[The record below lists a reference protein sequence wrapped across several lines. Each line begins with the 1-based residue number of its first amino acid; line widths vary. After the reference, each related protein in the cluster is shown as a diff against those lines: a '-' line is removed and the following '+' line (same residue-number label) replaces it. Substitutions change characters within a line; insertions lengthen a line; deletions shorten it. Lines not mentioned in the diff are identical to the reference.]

1 MASASSGAAAF
12 SRLVDRTRVPDPALQ
27 RHAVTAFFRHLLTLP
42 APLPAA
48 AQDGISSLLA
58 SPHAAVAAYA
68 SASLARLAASRAD
81 LLGPDHAL
89 MLLLAPL
96 SASPSPRLA
105 SCLVKAVAALVSCVL
120 RSGGPAGSLFP
131 PHNHPFVQALA
142 SGADGARAELSRQA
156 ARMVVQ
162 GVGGVV
168 GFLRPFVMFAVVRKG
183 DASFARDLIGALA
196 AAATAAAKPD
206 AAVPVLK
213 LLGESLL
220 HFGRRDG
227 EEGRLWLSSVEC
239 LVDAYVIL
247 LRKLAHAQRP
257 AYDAQASSVE
267 LVETL
272 LSQCSLHH
280 KLLGMAC
287 VVLGL
292 SKYLFSVQKDLG
304 LCYLPEISGV
314 LSSLSC
320 ILSGLEYEHEQLAGL
335 KLLAFLIEWRDE
347 KALEA
352 NEAVHHFREE
362 LLCLLPVINLVI
374 SPSRSV
380 KEVASHVLSRLSLLV
395 LELPASCS
403 SQQQDF
409 SMVHH
414 ISKPTFILP
423 KLVHHLWSQSSSG
436 LFFTKY
442 ATCKGLPVL
451 AANNS
456 EANYWTDE
464 TNEYMSVL
472 AREKLTLD
480 VSSSKTMS
488 SAMSSLVS
496 SAVSVLVMHPKL
508 GTSAAQSLGILGAS
522 DPKLGMP
529 LLLVILF
536 YCKIIYSNDNFSTNS
551 LLSLLES
558 LPSLAT
564 HGFVLPLAL
573 QFISPMLKKDAK
585 SILYAT
591 AVRLLCKIWSITDW
605 AFPNLQRILEPE
617 TFSSFITD
625 REVFTSIAASV
636 RDVCKQNP
644 DRGVDLILSVSSC
657 IESRDSVV
665 QALGLESLSYLCE
678 ADVVDFYTAW
688 RVISKEL
695 LDYSIDPTVSN
706 SLCVLL
712 SWGAMDAEAFSE
724 TSKNLIQTL
733 WSIGTYKKNNAEADR
748 LWIKARGT
756 AFHSLSH
763 YKVSLLQDSI
773 PDFWR
778 RNHECFT
785 NEHNLE
791 VLKAMENLQ
800 VEIIKFEHINRRR
813 VTAEKRTTVHKFE
826 KLLDLLPQAMFK
838 EKSAQ
843 RRLPGAALLTINYTP
858 EDIVREG
865 KSKDLPRVHA
875 AYEQALVEM
884 AESMYISRNIAVALL
899 ALHSWKSFVSHW
911 MQAVVALLDT
921 KESSK
926 LNKPLKAANDIF
938 KILCKCVP
946 VSNPRVAVNITL
958 AIGALCLVV
967 PPTAHLV
974 ISSASDFILKWL
986 LQYEHEHQ
994 QWSAAVSL
1002 GLIFN
1007 CFHPT
1012 DKKSKL
1018 QVINGLFEVISKT
1031 DSCLVK
1037 GACGLGLGYACQG
1050 LLTRADSTADSELE
1064 ATTQLKERASVEEIL
1079 QTMTASLVKLCP
1091 SSCYSLKKL
1100 SVCGLFSMEGMEENY
1115 DGLDDDPWAIA
1126 GLVLGLGNSVI
1137 ALYRLGAYEDVI
1149 ELKNILIS
1157 WIPDVDSSSILFD
1170 ELNSISLC
1178 MGSCLALPSVIAFCQ
1193 RVELLNDDLDAL
1205 FNRYT
1210 SLATELLNLK
1220 KSGTVFQNLLMAIC
1234 IGAGSLL
1241 SCILNDGMHAMKFA
1255 DVKKFLDTVR
1265 NIYTHPYPPLVHLG
1279 GMFGAVNAFGAGAG
1293 DLTGICWKSI
1303 NSQIKHEQESSLV
1316 QGPIL
1321 TSPVGETLSTAMIQ
1335 EIFLLAKDAED
1346 NHIQNYAAWA
1356 ISFLRNRWLLKNQ
1369 NLHDDDSSQ
1378 GNSID
1383 SSQSTSFSAE
1393 SLVWNLSLWLR
1404 DLNFEKPDDVVP
1416 VNTITAVLKCLT
1428 KSSRLPA
1435 IDWGVIVRRCMKVE
1449 AHIPHKSNNHRDLT
1463 LLREECL
1470 YFSLAHA
1477 DHISPLLQFL
1487 DDLTDLPRFKRLEI
1501 NVQSVL
1507 LQDLSHLMKLF
1518 SDSRSKKL
1526 YDDLAMYFCSLSSSY
1541 LDYSSE
1547 QRSML
1552 RMSFWKGIC
1561 KCLVEVVP
1569 EESDSFSYVKKCI
1582 KCLLPLLSLCDDGQP
1597 EFMDEWSAAIK
1608 CLIVAPKSWLGDM
1621 LQVHNTASLGEGE
1634 HVDAAKKI
1642 IIRARL
1648 CSTGCVPAL
1657 ELGNIKTTILSTTSD
1672 GVWWNVLVEVA
1683 AAVYSADNGIKKQWL
1698 LDALDIGCVTA
1709 HPSTALRFVGLLCG
1723 SCCIYMPLL
1732 IVNPI
1737 NVLSD
1742 LPVTLP
1748 SFLSSSIWDDH
1759 RNSVADKFWLL
1770 TTRIYTWAEQLTRGE
1785 GLSCNDH
1792 IHESEADNATFL
1804 ANMLRSTCIAVED
1817 HLAVDKQL
1825 KLANLEAL

>member
-1 MASASSGAAAF
+1 M
-12 SRLVDRTRVPDPALQ
+12 
-27 RHAVTAFFRHLLTLP
+27 
-42 APLPAA
+42 
-48 AQDGISSLLA
+48 
-58 SPHAAVAAYA
+58 VAE
-68 SASLARLAASRAD
+68 
-81 LLGPDHAL
+81 
-89 MLLLAPL
+89 
-96 SASPSPRLA
+96 
-105 SCLVKAVAALVSCVL
+105 
-120 RSGGPAGSLFP
+120 
-131 PHNHPFVQALA
+131 
-142 SGADGARAELSRQA
+142 GAD
-156 ARMVVQ
+156 
-162 GVGGVV
+162 GVV

-183 DASFARDLIGALA
+183 DAAFARDLIGALA

-206 AAVPVLK
+206 SAVPVLE

-220 HFGRRDG
+220 HFGRRDE

-272 LSQCSLHH
+272 LWQCSLHH
-280 KLLGMAC
+280 QLLGMAY

-292 SKYLFSVQKDLG
+292 SVYLFSAQKDLG
-304 LCYLPEISGV
+304 LCYLPGISVV

-320 ILSGLEYEHEQLAGL
+320 ILSGLEFEHEQLAGL
-335 KLLAFLIEWRDE
+335 KLLAFLIEWRHENDT
-347 KALEA
+347 A
-352 NEAVHHFREE
+352 NLAPHNKTNKAVHHFSEE

-380 KEVASHVLSRLSLLV
+380 KEVASHVLSRFSLLV

-403 SQQQDF
+403 SEQQDF

-414 ISKPTFILP
+414 ISKPTSILP
-423 KLVHHLWSQSSSG
+423 KLVHHLWSQSPSG
-436 LFFTKY
+436 FSFTKY
-442 ATCKGLPVL
+442 AICKGLPESS
-451 AANNS
+451 AT

-464 TNEYMSVL
+464 TNKYLSVL
-472 AREKLTLD
+472 GREKLTLD
-480 VSSSKTMS
+480 GSSSKALS
-488 SAMSSLVS
+488 SVAMSSLVS

-536 YCKIIYSNDNFSTNS
+536 YCKIIYSNANFSTNS

-558 LPSLAT
+558 LPPLAT

-573 QFISPMLKKDAK
+573 QFISPMLKKDTK
-585 SILYAT
+585 SILYAI
-591 AVRLLCKIWSITDW
+591 AVRLLCKIWIITDW

-617 TFSSFITD
+617 TLSSFSTD
-625 REVFTSIAASV
+625 SEVSTSIAASL

-695 LDYSIDPTVSN
+695 LDYLTDPTVSN
-706 SLCVLL
+706 SLCILL
-712 SWGAMDAEAFSE
+712 RWGAMDAEAYSE
-724 TSKNLIQTL
+724 TSKNLIQML
-733 WSIGTYKKNNAEADR
+733 WSIGTYNKNNAEADR

-756 AFHSLSH
+756 AFESLSH
-763 YKVSLLQDSI
+763 YKVSLIQDSI

-778 RNHECFT
+778 RNYECFT

-791 VLKAMENLQ
+791 VLKTMENFQ

-813 VTAEKRTTVHKFE
+813 VTTEKRTTVHKFE
-826 KLLDLLPQAMFK
+826 KLLDVLPQAVFK
-838 EKSAQ
+838 EKLAHH
-843 RRLPGAALLTINYTP
+843 RLPGAALLTINYTP
-858 EDIVREG
+858 EDIVRAG

-884 AESMYISRNIAVALL
+884 AESMFISRNIVVALL
-899 ALHSWKSFVSHW
+899 ALDSWKSFVSHW
-911 MQAVVALLDT
+911 MQAVVALLGT
-921 KESSK
+921 KESSM

-974 ISSASDFILKWL
+974 ISSASDFLLKWL
-986 LQYEHEHQ
+986 LQYEHELQ

-1050 LLTRADSTADSELE
+1050 LLTRTDSTTDSELE

-1079 QTMTASLVKLCP
+1079 HTMTASIVKLCP

-1100 SVCGLFSMEGMEENY
+1100 SVCGMFSMEGMEENC
-1115 DGLDDDPWAIA
+1115 DSLDDDPWAIA

-1157 WIPDVDSSSILFD
+1157 WVPDVDSSSVLFD
-1170 ELNSISLC
+1170 EINSVSLC

-1193 RVELLNDDLDAL
+1193 RVELLDDDLDAL

-1241 SCILNDGMHAMKFA
+1241 SFILNDGVHAMKFA
-1255 DVKKFLDTVR
+1255 DVKKFLDTLR
-1265 NIYTHPYPPLVHLG
+1265 NIYTQPYPPLVHLG

-1293 DLTGICWKSI
+1293 DLTGICWKSM
-1303 NSQIKHEQESSLV
+1303 NSQIKHEKESSLV
-1316 QGPIL
+1316 RGPVL
-1321 TSPVGETLSTAMIQ
+1321 TSPVGETLSTEMVQ

-1346 NHIQNYAAWA
+1346 NHIRNYAAWA
-1356 ISFLRNRWLLKNQ
+1356 ISFLRSRWLLKNQ
-1369 NLHDDDSSQ
+1369 NLHNGDSSQ
-1378 GNSID
+1378 RNSID

-1393 SLVWNLSLWLR
+1393 SLVWNLSLCLR
-1404 DLNFEKPDDVVP
+1404 DLSFEQPGDVVP
-1416 VNTITAVLKCLT
+1416 VNTITIVLKCLT
-1428 KSSRLPA
+1428 KAPRLPA

-1449 AHIPHKSNNHRDLT
+1449 AHIPHKSTNHRDPT

-1470 YFSLAHA
+1470 YISLAHA

-1487 DDLTDLPRFKRLEI
+1487 DDLTDLPRFRRLEI

-1507 LQDLSHLMKLF
+1507 LQYLSHLMKLF

-1526 YDDLAMYFCSLSSSY
+1526 YEDLTVYFCSLSSSY

-1561 KCLVEVVP
+1561 KCLVEVVS

-1582 KCLLPLLSLCDDGQP
+1582 ECLLPLLNLCSDGQL
-1597 EFMDEWSAAIK
+1597 EFMNEWSAAIK

-1621 LQVHNTASLGEGE
+1621 LQVHNTASLNEGE
-1634 HVDAAKKI
+1634 HLDAARKI

-1648 CSTGCVPAL
+1648 CFTGCLSVL
-1657 ELGNIKTTILSTTSD
+1657 ELGNIKTTILSTTAD

-1683 AAVYSADNGIKKQWL
+1683 AAVHSADNAIKKQWL
-1698 LDALDIGCVTA
+1698 LDALDTGCVTA
-1709 HPSTALRFVGLLCG
+1709 HPSTALRFIGLLCG

-1732 IVNPI
+1732 IVNPTNI
-1737 NVLSD
+1737 LSD

-1748 SFLSSSIWDDH
+1748 SFLSSSIWDDL
-1759 RNSVADKFWLL
+1759 RNSVADKLWLL

-1785 GLSCNDH
+1785 GIPCHEH
-1792 IHESEADNATFL
+1792 IHGSEADNATFL

>member
-27 RHAVTAFFRHLLTLP
+27 RHAVAAFFRHLLTLP

-48 AQDGISSLLA
+48 AHDGISSLLA
-58 SPHAAVAAYA
+58 SPHAAVAAHA

-81 LLGPDHAL
+81 ILAPDHAL
-89 MLLLAPL
+89 PFLLAPL

-120 RSGGPAGSLFP
+120 RSGPAGSRFP

-142 SGADGARAELSRQA
+142 SGADGVRAELSRQA
-156 ARMVVQ
+156 TRMVAE
-162 GVGGVV
+162 GVDGVV

-183 DASFARDLIGALA
+183 DAAFARDLIGALA

-220 HFGRRDG
+220 HFGRGNG

-257 AYDAQASSVE
+257 AYDAQSSSVE

-280 KLLGMAC
+280 QLLGMAC

-292 SKYLFSVQKDLG
+292 SKYLFSVQKDLD

-320 ILSGLEYEHEQLAGL
+320 ILSGLEFEHEQLAGL
-335 KLLAFLIEWRDE
+335 KLLAFLIEWRHE
-347 KALEA
+347 NVLRT
-352 NEAVHHFREE
+352 NEIAHHFSEE

-380 KEVASHVLSRLSLLV
+380 KEVASHVLSRFSSLL
-395 LELPASCS
+395 LELPTSCS
-403 SQQQDF
+403 PEQQDF

-423 KLVHHLWSQSSSG
+423 KLVHHLWSQSSSS
-436 LFFTKY
+436 FHFTKY
-442 ATCKGLPVL
+442 ATCKGLPES
-451 AANNS
+451 AAHNS
-456 EANYWTDE
+456 EANYWTDQ
-464 TNEYMSVL
+464 TNEYLSVL

-480 VSSSKTMS
+480 GSSSKTMS
-488 SAMSSLVS
+488 SVAMSSLVS
-496 SAVSVLVMHPKL
+496 SAVSVLVMHPKF

-529 LLLVILF
+529 LMLVILF
-536 YCKIIYSNDNFSTNS
+536 YCKIIYSSDNFSKNS

-573 QFISPMLKKDAK
+573 QLISPMLKKDTK
-585 SILYAT
+585 SILYAV
-591 AVRLLCKIWSITDW
+591 AVRLLCKIWIITDW
-605 AFPNLQRILEPE
+605 AFPNLQRILDPE

-636 RDVCKQNP
+636 RDVCKENP
-644 DRGVDLILSVSSC
+644 DRGVDLILSVSYC

-688 RVISKEL
+688 KVISKEL
-695 LDYSIDPTVSN
+695 LDYSVDPTVSN
-706 SLCVLL
+706 SLCILL
-712 SWGAMDAEAFSE
+712 RWGAMDAEAYSE
-724 TSKNLIQTL
+724 TSKSLVQML
-733 WSIGTYKKNNAEADR
+733 WSIGTYNKNNAEADR
-748 LWIKARGT
+748 IWIKARGT

-763 YKVSLLQDSI
+763 YKVSLIQDCI

-778 RNHECFT
+778 TNYECFT

-791 VLKAMENLQ
+791 ILKAMEKFQ
-800 VEIIKFEHINRRR
+800 VEIITFEHINRRR
-813 VTAEKRTTVHKFE
+813 VTTDKRTTVHKFE
-826 KLLDLLPQAMFK
+826 KLLDVLPQAVFK
-838 EKSAQ
+838 EKSAHH
-843 RRLPGAALLTINYTP
+843 RLPGAALLTINYTP

-884 AESMYISRNIAVALL
+884 AESMFISRNIVVALL
-899 ALHSWKSFVSHW
+899 ALHSWKSFISHW

-958 AIGALCLVV
+958 AIGSLCLVV

-974 ISSASDFILKWL
+974 ISSASDFLLKWL

-1050 LLTRADSTADSELE
+1050 LLTRADSTSDSEFE
-1064 ATTQLKERASVEEIL
+1064 ATTQLKERTSVEEIL
-1079 QTMTASLVKLCP
+1079 RTMTASLVKLCP
-1091 SSCYSLKKL
+1091 SSCYSLEKL
-1100 SVCGLFSMEGMEENY
+1100 SVCAILSMEGTEENY
-1115 DGLDDDPWAIA
+1115 DSLDDDPWAIA

-1157 WIPDVDSSSILFD
+1157 WIPDVDSSSVLFD
-1170 ELNSISLC
+1170 EINSVSLC

-1210 SLATELLNLK
+1210 SLATKLLNLK

-1241 SCILNDGMHAMKFA
+1241 SCTLNDGVHAMKFA
-1255 DVKKFLDTVR
+1255 DVKKFLDTLR
-1265 NIYTHPYPPLVHLG
+1265 NIYTNPYPPLVHLG

-1293 DLTGICWKSI
+1293 DLTGICCQSM
-1303 NSQIKHEQESSLV
+1303 NSQIKNEKESSLV
-1316 QGPIL
+1316 RGPVL
-1321 TSPVGETLSTAMIQ
+1321 TSPVGETLSTAMLQ
-1335 EIFLLAKDAED
+1335 EIFLLAKDVED
-1346 NHIQNYAAWA
+1346 NHIRNYAAWA

-1369 NLHDDDSSQ
+1369 SHHDDDSSQ
-1378 GNSID
+1378 RNSIG

-1404 DLNFEKPDDVVP
+1404 DLNFEKPGDVVP
-1416 VNTITAVLKCLT
+1416 VNTITTVLKCLT
-1428 KSSRLPA
+1428 KAPKLPA
-1435 IDWGVIVRRCMKVE
+1435 IDWGIIVRRCMKVE
-1449 AHIPHKSNNHRDLT
+1449 AHSSHKSTDHRDPT

-1487 DDLTDLPRFKRLEI
+1487 DGLTDLPRFRRLEM

-1507 LQDLSHLMKLF
+1507 LQYLSHLMKLF
-1518 SDSRSKKL
+1518 SESRSKKL
-1526 YDDLAMYFCSLSSSY
+1526 YDDLTTYFYSLSSSY
-1541 LDYSSE
+1541 LEYSCE
-1547 QRSML
+1547 RRSVL
-1552 RMSFWKGIC
+1552 RMSFWEGIR
-1561 KCLVEVVP
+1561 KCLVEVVS

-1582 KCLLPLLSLCDDGQP
+1582 ECLLPLLNFCNDGQL

-1608 CLIVAPKSWLGDM
+1608 CLTVAQKSWLGDM

-1634 HVDAAKKI
+1634 HVDVAKRI

-1648 CSTGCVPAL
+1648 CFTGCVSAL
-1657 ELGNIKTTILSTTSD
+1657 ELGNIRTTVLSTPAD
-1672 GVWWNVLVEVA
+1672 GIWWNVLVEVA

-1698 LDALDIGCVTA
+1698 LDALDTGCVTA

-1732 IVNPI
+1732 IVNPTNI
-1737 NVLSD
+1737 LSD

-1748 SFLSSSIWDDH
+1748 SFLSSSIWDDL
-1759 RNSVADKFWLL
+1759 RNSVADKLWLL
-1770 TTRIYTWAEQLTRGE
+1770 TTRIYTWAEQLSREE
-1785 GLSCNDH
+1785 GLPCHDH
-1792 IHESEADNATFL
+1792 IHGNEADNATFL

>member
-12 SRLVDRTRVPDPALQ
+12 SRLVDRTRVPDPTLQ
-27 RHAVTAFFRHLLTLP
+27 RHAVAAFFRHLLTLP
-42 APLPAA
+42 PPLPAA
-48 AQDGISSLLA
+48 AHDGISSLLA

-68 SASLARLAASRAD
+68 SASLARLAVSRTD
-81 LLGPDHAL
+81 
-89 MLLLAPL
+89 LLAPDEALPFLIASL

-120 RSGGPAGSLFP
+120 RSGPVDSRFP

-156 ARMVVQ
+156 ARMVAE
-162 GVGGVV
+162 GVDGVV
-168 GFLRPFVMFAVVRKG
+168 GFLRPLVMFAVVRKG
-183 DASFARDLIGALA
+183 DAAFARDLIVALA
-196 AAATAAAKPD
+196 AAATAAGKSD
-206 AAVPVLK
+206 LAVPVLK
-213 LLGESLL
+213 LLGQSLL
-220 HFGRRDG
+220 HFGRGDG

-267 LVETL
+267 LLEIL

-280 KLLGMAC
+280 QLLGMSCA
-287 VVLGL
+287 VLGL
-292 SKYLFSVQKDLG
+292 SKYLFSVQKNLG

-320 ILSGLEYEHEQLAGL
+320 ILSALEFESEQLAGL
-335 KLLAFLIEWRDE
+335 KLLAFLVEWRHE
-347 KALEA
+347 NALKT
-352 NEAVHHFREE
+352 NEVVHHFSEE
-362 LLCLLPVINLVI
+362 LLCVLPVINLVI

-380 KEVASHVLSRLSLLV
+380 KAVASHVLSRFSLLV

-403 SQQQDF
+403 SEQQDI

-414 ISKPTFILP
+414 ISRPTFILP

-436 LFFTKY
+436 FFFTKY
-442 ATCKGLPVL
+442 AICKGLPESAV
-451 AANNS
+451 NYS
-456 EANYWTDE
+456 EANYWTDQI
-464 TNEYMSVL
+464 NEYLSVL

-480 VSSSKTMS
+480 GSSSKTMS
-488 SAMSSLVS
+488 SVAISSLVS
-496 SAVSVLVMHPKL
+496 SVVSVLVMHPKL
-508 GTSAAQSLGILGAS
+508 GTSAARSLGNLGAS
-522 DPKLGMP
+522 DSKLGMP

-536 YCKIIYSNDNFSTNS
+536 YCKIMYSNDNFSANS

-573 QFISPMLKKDAK
+573 QLISPMLKKDAK
-585 SILYAT
+585 STLYAI
-591 AVRLLCKIWSITDW
+591 AVRLLCKIWFITDW
-605 AFPNLQRILEPE
+605 AFPNLQVRGVLDPE
-617 TFSSFITD
+617 TFSSFTTD

-636 RDVCKQNP
+636 RDVCKQNA

-657 IESRDSVV
+657 IGSRDSVV

-678 ADVVDFYTAW
+678 ADIVDFYTAW
-688 RVISKEL
+688 KVISKEL
-695 LDYSIDPTVSN
+695 TDYSVNPTVSN
-706 SLCVLL
+706 GLCILL
-712 SWGAMDAEAFSE
+712 RWGAMDAEAYSE

-733 WSIGTYKKNNAEADR
+733 WSIGTYKKSNAEADR

-763 YKVSLLQDSI
+763 YKISLIQDSI

-778 RNHECFT
+778 RNYESFT
-785 NEHNLE
+785 NEHNME
-791 VLKAMENLQ
+791 VLKAMENFQ

-813 VTAEKRTTVHKFE
+813 VTADKRTMVHKFE
-826 KLLDLLPQAMFK
+826 KLLDVLPQAVFK
-838 EKSAQ
+838 EKSAHH
-843 RRLPGAALLTINYTP
+843 RLPGAALLTIKFSS
-858 EDIVREG
+858 EDILREG
-865 KSKDLPRVHA
+865 KSK
-875 AYEQALVEM
+875 
-884 AESMYISRNIAVALL
+884 
-899 ALHSWKSFVSHW
+899 
-911 MQAVVALLDT
+911 AVVTLLDT

-974 ISSASDFILKWL
+974 ISSASDFLLKWL

-994 QWSAAVSL
+994 QWSAAISL

-1018 QVINGLFEVISKT
+1018 QVINGLFEVISNA
-1031 DSCLVK
+1031 DSYLVK

-1050 LLTRADSTADSELE
+1050 LLTRADKSDSDLE
-1064 ATTQLKERASVEEIL
+1064 ATTQLNERASVKEIL
-1079 QTMTASLVKLCP
+1079 HTVTASLVRLCP

-1100 SVCGLFSMEGMEENY
+1100 SICGTFSMEGMEENC
-1115 DGLDDDPWAIA
+1115 DSLDDDPWAIA
-1126 GLVLGLGNSVI
+1126 GLVLGLGNSVV

-1157 WIPDVDSSSILFD
+1157 WIPDVDSSSVLFD
-1170 ELNSISLC
+1170 EVNSVSLC

-1241 SCILNDGMHAMKFA
+1241 SGILNDGVHAMKFA
-1255 DVKKFLDTVR
+1255 DVKKFLDTLK
-1265 NIYTHPYPPLVHLG
+1265 NIYTHPYPPIVHLG

-1293 DLTGICWKSI
+1293 DLTGIGWQSM
-1303 NSQIKHEQESSLV
+1303 NSQIKHEKESSLV
-1316 QGPIL
+1316 RGPLL
-1321 TSPVGETLSTAMIQ
+1321 TSPVGETLSTSMVQ

-1346 NHIQNYAAWA
+1346 NHIRNYAAWA
-1356 ISFLRNRWLLKNQ
+1356 VSFLRSRWLLKNQ
-1369 NLHDDDSSQ
+1369 SLNVNDSSQ
-1378 GNSID
+1378 RNSVD

-1404 DLNFEKPDDVVP
+1404 DLNFEKPGDVVP
-1416 VNTITAVLKCLT
+1416 VNTIATVLKCLT
-1428 KSSRLPA
+1428 KAPRVPA

-1449 AHIPHKSNNHRDLT
+1449 AQIPHKSNNHRDPT

-1487 DDLTDLPRFKRLEI
+1487 DDLTDLPRFRRLEM

-1507 LQDLSHLMKLF
+1507 LQYLSHLMKLF

-1526 YDDLAMYFCSLSSSY
+1526 YDDLAVYFCSHSSSY
-1541 LDYSSE
+1541 LDYSPE

-1552 RMSFWKGIC
+1552 RMLFWKGIC
-1561 KCLVEVVP
+1561 KCLVEVVS
-1569 EESDSFSYVKKCI
+1569 EETDSFSYVKKCI
-1582 KCLLPLLSLCDDGQP
+1582 EWLVPLLNLCNDGQP
-1597 EFMDEWSAAIK
+1597 EFVDEWSAAIK
-1608 CLIVAPKSWLGDM
+1608 CLIVAQKSWSSDM
-1621 LQVHNTASLGEGE
+1621 LQVHSTTSLSEGE
-1634 HVDAAKKI
+1634 HVDAARKI

-1648 CSTGCVPAL
+1648 CFAGCVSAL
-1657 ELGNIKTTILSTTSD
+1657 ELGNIKTTILSTTAD

-1732 IVNPI
+1732 IVNPT

-1748 SFLSSSIWDDH
+1748 SFLSSSIWDDL
-1759 RNSVADKFWLL
+1759 RNSAADKLWLL

-1785 GLSCNDH
+1785 GLPCHDH
-1792 IHESEADNATFL
+1792 IHGSEAENATFL

>member
-12 SRLVDRTRVPDPALQ
+12 SRLVDRTRVPDPTLQ
-27 RHAVTAFFRHLLTLP
+27 RHAVAAFFRHLLTLSP
-42 APLPAA
+42 PLPAA
-48 AQDGISSLLA
+48 AHDGISSLLA

-68 SASLARLAASRAD
+68 SASLARLAVSRTD
-81 LLGPDHAL
+81 
-89 MLLLAPL
+89 LLAPDEALPFLIASL

-120 RSGGPAGSLFP
+120 RSGPAGSRFP

-142 SGADGARAELSRQA
+142 SAADGARAELSRQA
-156 ARMVVQ
+156 ARMVAE
-162 GVGGVV
+162 GVDGVV

-183 DASFARDLIGALA
+183 DAAFARDLIGALA
-196 AAATAAAKPD
+196 AAATAAGKSGG
-206 AAVPVLK
+206 AVPVLK

-220 HFGRRDG
+220 HFGRGDG

-267 LVETL
+267 LLEIL

-280 KLLGMAC
+280 QLLGMSCA
-287 VVLGL
+287 VLQL

-320 ILSGLEYEHEQLAGL
+320 ILGALEFESEQLAGL
-335 KLLAFLIEWRDE
+335 KFLAFLIEWRHE
-347 KALEA
+347 NAVKT
-352 NEAVHHFREE
+352 NEVVHHFSEE
-362 LLCLLPVINLVI
+362 LLCVLPVINLVI

-380 KEVASHVLSRLSLLV
+380 KAVASHVLSRFSLLV

-403 SQQQDF
+403 SEKRDI

-414 ISKPTFILP
+414 ISRPTFILP

-436 LFFTKY
+436 FFFTKY
-442 ATCKGLPVL
+442 AICKGLPES
-451 AANNS
+451 AANYS
-456 EANYWTDE
+456 EANYWTDQI
-464 TNEYMSVL
+464 NEYLSVL

-480 VSSSKTMS
+480 GSSSKTMS
-488 SAMSSLVS
+488 SAPISSLVS
-496 SAVSVLVMHPKL
+496 SVVSVLVMHPKL
-508 GTSAAQSLGILGAS
+508 GTSAARSLGNLGAS
-522 DPKLGMP
+522 DSKLGMP

-536 YCKIIYSNDNFSTNS
+536 YCKIMYSNDNLSANS

-573 QFISPMLKKDAK
+573 QLISPMLKKDAK
-585 SILYAT
+585 STLYAI
-591 AVRLLCKIWSITDW
+591 AVRLLCKIWIITDW
-605 AFPNLQRILEPE
+605 AFPNLQGVLDPE
-617 TFSSFITD
+617 TFSSFTTD

-678 ADVVDFYTAW
+678 ADIVDFYTAW
-688 RVISKEL
+688 KVISKEL
-695 LDYSIDPTVSN
+695 KDYSIDPMVSN
-706 SLCVLL
+706 GLCILL
-712 SWGAMDAEAFSE
+712 RWGAMDAEAYSE
-724 TSKNLIQTL
+724 TSKNLIQTF
-733 WSIGTYKKNNAEADR
+733 WSIGTYKKNNAEADH

-763 YKVSLLQDSI
+763 YKISLIQDSI

-778 RNHECFT
+778 RNYECFT

-791 VLKAMENLQ
+791 VLKAMENFQ

-813 VTAEKRTTVHKFE
+813 VTTDKRTTVHKFE
-826 KLLDLLPQAMFK
+826 KLLDVLPQSVFK
-838 EKSAQ
+838 EKSAHH
-843 RRLPGAALLTINYTP
+843 RLPGAALLTIKFSS
-858 EDIVREG
+858 EDILREG
-865 KSKDLPRVHA
+865 KSKGLSRVHA
-875 AYEQALVEM
+875 AYEQALMEM
-884 AESMYISRNIAVALL
+884 AESMFISRNIVVALL

-911 MQAVVALLDT
+911 MQAAVTLLDT

-974 ISSASDFILKWL
+974 ITSASDFLLKWL

-994 QWSAAVSL
+994 QWSAAISL
-1002 GLIFN
+1002 GFIFN

-1018 QVINGLFEVISKT
+1018 QVIDGLFEVISNA
-1031 DSCLVK
+1031 DSYLVK
-1037 GACGLGLGYACQG
+1037 GACGLGLGYASQG
-1050 LLTRADSTADSELE
+1050 LLTRADSTSDSDLE
-1064 ATTQLKERASVEEIL
+1064 ATTQFNERASVKEVL
-1079 QTMTASLVKLCP
+1079 HTLTASLVKLCP
-1091 SSCYSLKKL
+1091 SSCHSLKKL
-1100 SVCGLFSMEGMEENY
+1100 SICGTFSMEGMEENY
-1115 DGLDDDPWAIA
+1115 DSLDDDPWAIA
-1126 GLVLGLGNSVI
+1126 GLVLGLGNSVV

-1149 ELKNILIS
+1149 EIKNILIS
-1157 WIPDVDSSSILFD
+1157 WIPDVDSSSVLFD
-1170 ELNSISLC
+1170 EVNSVSLC

-1241 SCILNDGMHAMKFA
+1241 SGILNDGVHAMKFA
-1255 DVKKFLDTVR
+1255 DVKKFLDSLKY
-1265 NIYTHPYPPLVHLG
+1265 IYTHPYPPLVHLG

-1293 DLTGICWKSI
+1293 DLTGIGWQSM
-1303 NSQIKHEQESSLV
+1303 NSQIKHEKESTLV
-1316 QGPIL
+1316 RGPLL
-1321 TSPVGETLSTAMIQ
+1321 TSPVGETLSTSMVQ

-1346 NHIQNYAAWA
+1346 NHVRNYAAWA
-1356 ISFLRNRWLLKNQ
+1356 VSFLRSRWLLENQ
-1369 NLHDDDSSQ
+1369 SLNDNDSSQ
-1378 GNSID
+1378 RNSVD
-1383 SSQSTSFSAE
+1383 SSQSRSFSAE

-1404 DLNFEKPDDVVP
+1404 DLNFEKPGDVVP
-1416 VNTITAVLKCLT
+1416 VNTIATVLKCLT
-1428 KSSRLPA
+1428 KAPRVPA

-1449 AHIPHKSNNHRDLT
+1449 AQIPQKSTNHRDPT

-1487 DDLTDLPRFKRLEI
+1487 DDLTDLPRFRRLEM

-1507 LQDLSHLMKLF
+1507 LQYLSHLMKLF

-1526 YDDLAMYFCSLSSSY
+1526 YEDLAVYFCSHLSSH

-1561 KCLVEVVP
+1561 KCLMEVVS
-1569 EESDSFSYVKKCI
+1569 EETDSFSYVKKCI
-1582 KCLLPLLSLCDDGQP
+1582 ECLLPLLNLCNDGQP
-1597 EFMDEWSAAIK
+1597 EFVDEWSAAIK
-1608 CLIVAPKSWLGDM
+1608 CLIVAQKSWPGDM
-1621 LQVHNTASLGEGE
+1621 LQVHSTTSLSEGE
-1634 HVDAAKKI
+1634 HVDAARKI

-1648 CSTGCVPAL
+1648 CFAGCISAL
-1657 ELGNIKTTILSTTSD
+1657 ELGNIKTTILSTTAD

-1732 IVNPI
+1732 IVNPT

-1748 SFLSSSIWDDH
+1748 SFLSSSIWDDL
-1759 RNSVADKFWLL
+1759 RNSAADKLWLL
-1770 TTRIYTWAEQLTRGE
+1770 TTRIYMWAEQLTRGE
-1785 GLSCNDH
+1785 GLPCHDH
-1792 IHESEADNATFL
+1792 IHRSEAENATFL

-1817 HLAVDKQL
+1817 HFTVDKQL